1 MLEFLKH
8 NYSCTEECLLF
19 QDYQKLF
26 NQVVQ
31 DIYFLAD
38 NFYSLSKFA
47 KAIQNCEKVSFNSTM
62 MFTPLNV
69 CGRVSQLFDDN
80 HYITFGELVN
90 RLGEVL
96 DWFADKKV
104 NPELYDIARQN
115 FNCLVCQR
123 EKGYMSEEPLNP
135 FEKFDDELISVG
147 K

>member
-1 MLEFLKH
+1 MEFLKH
-8 NYSCTEECLLF
+8 NYGCTEDCLLF
-19 QDYQKLF
+19 QNYQKLF

-38 NFYSLSKFA
+38 NFYTLSKFT
-47 KAIQNCEKVSFNSTM
+47 KAIQKCKDISFNSVM
-62 MFTPLNV
+62 MFSPLKV
-69 CGRVSQLFDDN
+69 CEGVSQLFDDN

-104 NPELYDIARQN
+104 NPELYGIARQN

-123 EKGYMSEEPLNP
+123 DFGYMDEEPLNP
-135 FEKFDDELISVG
+135 FEKFDDELIPVG
-147 K
+147 E

>member
-1 MLEFLKH
+1 MEFLKY
-8 NYSCTEECLLF
+8 NYSCFEDALLF
-19 QDYQKLF
+19 EDYKKLF
-26 NQVVQ
+26 NDVVC

-47 KAIQNCEKVSFNSTM
+47 KAIQNCKKVSFNSTM
-62 MFTPLNV
+62 MFAPSKV
-69 CGRVSQLFDDN
+69 CEQVSQLFDDN

-104 NPELYDIARQN
+104 NPELYGIARQN

-123 EKGYMSEEPLNP
+123 EKGYMDEEPLNP
-135 FEKFDDELISVG
+135 FEKFDDELIPVVE
-147 K
+147 